1 MIGGKYTLRG
11 GRREGRLGTWQT
23 LSDQDG
29 QVHGGLSLNT
39 SALDEAAARRLS
51 DAIRATNNLPGVLSL
66 IDQAVENDIVW
77 LISVTPASPTIS
89 QALAAGSPIPAA
101 VSLQIAVDC
110 GQTLT
115 ALHAAGAAHGDVS
128 GDNVILGATGTISLA
143 ECGYAHALAGTR
155 PGPGHDVN
163 GWIAILRQ
171 LAKPRPDDTVKQLL
185 LSAAMEAEG
194 TGGAPGL
201 AAGLAV
207 LTEGASGVPGYA
219 DRGSLALV
227 SATVS
232 SATAVAPGLAAAP
245 LARPASSAAP
255 ASSGIPASSATDA
268 TMRIDPGQVLSDD
281 HAVTLP
287 PQELATR
294 LGNLARENVER
305 STPRADADGIVR
317 FGRGV
322 AAPQAP
328 VPPQGAMPGWN
339 TGTAPMPAPRRR
351 KKSWIAAAITF
362 VLTVALFVA
371 IAYVLY
377 ERNKTPL
384 AITSA
389 PTVAPVSPLGTRCD
403 FDVDIVGKISTNG
416 ERGTIKYHWEE
427 VVGEKVEKT
436 DVFEKVVNQG
446 ASAVEVHLI
455 WKFSGKGS
463 VKAKA
468 VLKVEAPQIT
478 EGFSEFTYTCK

>member
-1 MIGGKYTLRG
+1 
-11 GRREGRLGTWQT
+11 
-23 LSDQDG
+23 
-29 QVHGGLSLNT
+29 
-39 SALDEAAARRLS
+39 
-51 DAIRATNNLPGVLSL
+51 
-66 IDQAVENDIVW
+66 
-77 LISVTPASPTIS
+77 
-89 QALAAGSPIPAA
+89 
-101 VSLQIAVDC
+101 
-110 GQTLT
+110 
-115 ALHAAGAAHGDVS
+115 
-128 GDNVILGATGTISLA
+128 
-143 ECGYAHALAGTR
+143 
-155 PGPGHDVN
+155 VN

-185 LSAAMEAEG
+185 LTAAMEAEG
-194 TGGAPGL
+194 TGGAAGL

-207 LTEGASGVPGYA
+207 LTEGAQGVPGYA

-232 SATAVAPGLAAAP
+232 SATASAPAPAAAV
-245 LARPASSAAP
+245 AASL
-255 ASSGIPASSATDA
+255 GNDA
-268 TMRIDPGQVLSDD
+268 TMRLDPGQVLSDN

-322 AAPQAP
+322 AAPPPQAP
-328 VPPQGAMPGWN
+328 PAGAMPGWN
-339 TGTAPMPAPRRR
+339 TGTAPMPAPRKR
-351 KKSWIAAAITF
+351 KKSWIAAGITF

-371 IAYVLY
+371 VAYVLY
-377 ERNKTPL
+377 DRNKTPL

-389 PTVAPVSPLGTRCD
+389 PAVAPVSPLGVRCD

-427 VVGEKVEKT
+427 VVGAKVEKT
-436 DVFEKVVNQG
+436 DAFEKAVNKG
-446 ASAVEVHLI
+446 TSIVEVHLV

-468 VLKVEAPQIT
+468 VLKVEAPQVT
-478 EGFSEFTYTCK
+478 EGVSEFTYTCK